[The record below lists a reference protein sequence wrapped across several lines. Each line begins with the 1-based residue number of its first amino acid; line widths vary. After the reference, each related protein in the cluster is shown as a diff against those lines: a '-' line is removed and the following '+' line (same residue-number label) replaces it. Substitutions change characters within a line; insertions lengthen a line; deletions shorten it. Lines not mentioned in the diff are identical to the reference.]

1 MKPRGGAVSA
11 HVPLLPAPVGKAGQ
25 GDVIETTSA
34 AGNVPPLFRREQKSD
49 GAVTGAAQIG
59 AGLREEQKKT
69 LLSQLCRCDK
79 KQRSCSSCASQRSK
93 RLRWR

>member
-34 AGNVPPLFRREQKSD
+34 AGNVPPPFRREQKSD

-59 AGLREEQKKT
+59 AGLREEQKKNVAVAT
-69 LLSQLCRCDK
+69 MQMRQKAAQLFFVRLSAQ
-79 KQRSCSSCASQRSK
+79 
-93 RLRWR
+93 